1 MSLID
6 EAEPAASPETA
17 AGRRD
22 DPRIQRIARAMCRA
36 ARIDP
41 DQAAGT
47 VAIFTVMHCHAG
59 RSENDPAWMLFERQ
73 AELFVAMNPDVVGP
87 L

>member
-1 MSLID
+1 MPLTF
-6 EAEPAASPETA
+6 EAEPVNAPVTA
-17 AGRRD
+17 ADYSG

-41 DQAAGT
+41 DQPARA
-47 VAIFTVMHCHAG
+47 VAIFNIMPAG
-59 RSENDPAWMLFERQ
+59 RLENDPAWTLFQRQ
-73 AELFVAMNPDVVGP
+73 AELFVAMNPDVAGP

>member
-1 MSLID
+1 MSLTF
-6 EAEPAASPETA
+6 EAKPVDAPATA
-17 AGRRD
+17 AG

-41 DQAAGT
+41 DQRAGA
-47 VAIFTVMHCHAG
+47 VAIFNIHCHGG
-59 RSENDPAWMLFERQ
+59 RSENDPAWTLFQRQ